1 MKIEEQ
7 LPEREKDDGKGKR
20 GGKGK
25 RYDPRRSMHT
35 RKCHIDTRQS
45 VEIIMQCDYIIVIV
59 TNNLSYEIQKKRFY
73 RTDQD
78 PVELRALDGSPSS
91 MSWKKSVVKQSMQS

>member
-20 GGKGK
+20 GGKGN

-35 RKCHIDTRQS
+35 RKCHIDTHQS

-59 TNNLSYEIQKKRFY
+59 TNNLSYEIQKKASTELT
-73 RTDQD
+73 RTQLSS
-78 PVELRALDGSPSS
+78 ELWMAATAAYHGRSL
-91 MSWKKSVVKQSMQS
+91 W